1 MFYFCYLE
9 KKYIQHN
16 TFSVGEVDLF
26 CTQILVGVMV
36 CMLVLEVSTPA
47 EFMLCF
53 SMPTGSS
60 FMWLHCE
67 LYMLYVFRMHIT
79 N

>member
-1 MFYFCYLE
+1 MFHWFHVLFLCYLEE

-36 CMLVLEVSTPA
+36 CVLVLEV
-47 EFMLCF
+47 
-53 SMPTGSS
+53 
-60 FMWLHCE
+60 
-67 LYMLYVFRMHIT
+67 
-79 N
+79 